1 MKKINTIVALSVM
14 SLTSTAQLV
23 WKISGNG
30 LENSE

>member
-1 MKKINTIVALSVM
+1 MKKIITIVELSVM
-14 SLTSTAQLV
+14 CLTSNAQLV